1 MITKNKTNKKYKP
14 YHSDQIAKIRDAKNK
29 ELVCVK
35 ACIKELQN
43 LAGVQYETGASPD
56 IIDYVHDVVKH
67 LHSREDALVVLLNE
81 TLI

>member
-14 YHSDQIAKIRDAKNK
+14 HHSDQIAKIRDAKSK
-29 ELVCVK
+29 ELVCIK
-35 ACIKELQN
+35 TCIKELQN
-43 LAGVQYETGASPD
+43 LAVVQYETGASPD